1 MDCSLRKASRKEQ
14 CIAPKKAFF
23 GPIRTKKRPK
33 FLT

>member
-14 CIAPKKAFF
+14 SSAPKKAFL
-23 GPIRTKKRPK
+23 GAMRTKERPK